1 MPPFRRGAVWL
12 MLGTAITVLIAG
24 VALSHG
30 LILAGGLVL
39 AGVAGQLVAPAP
51 PTAPDRDHRP

>member
-1 MPPFRRGAVWL
+1 

>member
-1 MPPFRRGAVWL
+1 

-39 AGVAGQLVAPAP
+39 AGVAGQLAAPAP
-51 PTAPDRDHRP
+51 PAVPDRDHRP